1 MSPAFFFA
9 IASLCRAN
17 SRYKKAKHP
26 KSTPLP
32 TKNKIAKYPKS
43 TPRYMNKQ
51 TPPPIRHK
59 NSEVPKKYSAF
70 LEKGWGLGKG
80 KTSFLVKRS
89 FSLPQE
95 HTPLYRQMRRI
106 WGKRMTSRM
115 DSAPVRAITRRSI
128 PTPMPPAG
136 GIPYSRAVRK
146 SSSILLETSS
156 PSSLFFSN

>member
-17 SRYKKAKHP
+17 SRYKKRSTP
-26 KSTPLP
+26 KRTPLP
-32 TKNKIAKYPKS
+32 IKNKKAKYPKS
-43 TPRYMNKQ
+43 TPL
-51 TPPPIRHK
+51 PIRHK